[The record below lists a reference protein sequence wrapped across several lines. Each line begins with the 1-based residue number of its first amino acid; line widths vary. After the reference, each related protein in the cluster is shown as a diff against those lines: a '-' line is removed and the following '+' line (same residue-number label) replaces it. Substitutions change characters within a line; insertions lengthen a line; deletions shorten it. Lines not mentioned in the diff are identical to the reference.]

1 MARSFDAAYEGTPP
15 WDIGRPQPEFVR
27 LAEAGEIVGS
37 VLDVGCGTGE
47 HTIYLAS
54 LGHEALGIDGAPRA
68 IEKARRKAQQRGSAA
83 TFMVADAL
91 DLSKIGRQFDTVIDS
106 GLFHVFSDDE
116 RPRFVTSLSWVVRP
130 GGRYIMMCFSELQP
144 GDWGPRR
151 VSQAEIRA
159 AFNHGWTI
167 EAIRPARFLA
177 SVDDGGAQAWLAL
190 IRRPVR

>member
-47 HTIYLAS
+47 HAIYLAG

-68 IEKARRKAQQRGSAA
+68 IEKALMKARERGSTA

-91 DLSKIGRQFDTVIDS
+91 DLSGLGRQFDTVIDS
-106 GLFHVFSDDE
+106 GLFHVFTDDE
-116 RPRFVTSLSWVVRP
+116 RPRFVKSLSRVVRP
-130 GGRYIMMCFSELQP
+130 GGRYIMMCFSEQQP

-151 VSQAEIRA
+151 VSQVEIRT
-159 AFNHGWTI
+159 AFHGGWTI

-177 SVDDGGAQAWLAL
+177 SVDDGGAHAWLAL
-190 IRRPVR
+190 VRRPVR

>member
-1 MARSFDAAYEGTPP
+1 MASWFDAAYEGTPP

-27 LAEAGEIVGS
+27 LAEAEEIVGS

-47 HTIYLAS
+47 HAIYLAG
-54 LGHEALGIDGAPRA
+54 LGHEVLGVDGAPRA
-68 IEKARRKAQQRGSAA
+68 IEKARIKARERGSAA

-91 DLSKIGRQFDTVIDS
+91 DLFRVGRKFDTVIDS

-116 RPRFVTSLSWVVRP
+116 RPRFVASLLRVVRP
-130 GGRYIMMCFSELQP
+130 GGRYIMMCFSENQP

-151 VSQAEIRA
+151 VSQSEIRT
-159 AFNHGWTI
+159 AFQGWTV

-177 SVDDGGAQAWLAL
+177 SVEDGGAQAWLAL
-190 IRRPVR
+190 IRRPLR